1 MKNKIAE
8 RAKRK
13 RRQEKRAAEAAF
25 AKELTEG
32 VKQRAKEHGIK
43 PRRFKQADIIRIHKQ
58 VERETIFNAIR
69 DDIII
74 MTYVLHKFHGWGT
87 QRLARY
93 IEYAQKYIGT
103 VGNNDRN
110 IPSMEYDLRADT
122 GIDCKILFDGYEPCR
137 DKPKSVET
145 EQKKLFLTHTKYVLP
160 MVLYAL
166 YYDLGWRHKRMTRA
180 ADEFRHTVIAVIELD
195 SMGDINRE
203 LFKKRNI
210 RFDEEGKV
218 HINEERE

>member
-32 VKQRAKEHGIK
+32 VKQRAKERGITNK
-43 PRRFKQADIIRIHKQ
+43 RFKQAEIMRIHRKI
-58 VERETIFNAIR
+58 ERKAIFNDIR

-122 GIDCKILFDGYEPCR
+122 GIDCKTLFDGYEPCR
-137 DKPKSVET
+137 DKPKSAET

-166 YYDLGWRHKRMTRA
+166 YYDLGWRHKRMAQA
-180 ADEFRHTVIAVIELD
+180 ADEFRQTVIAVIELD
-195 SMGDINRE
+195 SMGDIRRE

-210 RFDEEGKV
+210 RFDEEGKAY
-218 HINEERE
+218 INEERE

>member
-25 AKELTEG
+25 VKELTEG
-32 VKQRAKEHGIK
+32 VKQRAKEHGITNK
-43 PRRFKQADIIRIHKQ
+43 HFKQADIIRIHRQ
-58 VERETIFNAIR
+58 IERETIFNAIR

-110 IPSMEYDLRADT
+110 IPSMEYDLRTDT

-180 ADEFRHTVIAVIELD
+180 ADEFRQTVIAVIELD

>member
-8 RAKRK
+8 RVKRK

-32 VKQRAKEHGIK
+32 VKQRAKERGIK
-43 PRRFKQADIIRIHKQ
+43 PQRFRQADIMRIHRQ
-58 VERETIFNAIR
+58 IERETIFNAVR

-74 MTYVLHKFHGWGT
+74 MTYVLHKFHGWRT
-87 QRLARY
+87 RRLARY

-103 VGNNDRN
+103 AGNNDRN

-122 GIDCKILFDGYEPCR
+122 GIDCKTLFDGYEPRR
-137 DKPKSVET
+137 DKPGSVET

-166 YYDLGWRHKRMTRA
+166 YYDLGWRHKRMARA
-180 ADEFRHTVIAVIELD
+180 ADEFRQTVIAVIEFD
-195 SMGDINRE
+195 SMGDIRRE

-210 RFDEEGKV
+210 RFDGEGKV
-218 HINEERE
+218 YINEERE